1 MGDLTTTGGGSGLV
15 GLLHSTGGLAIPKP
29 FEREIHL
36 FDSHVAGT
44 THIEGIDELEPH
56 LEVGEKL
63 LFFREPENP
72 YDPKA
77 IMIQTETGTK
87 IGYVP
92 EKDNLV
98 FARLMDA
105 GKQLFG
111 RIKEKE
117 TRGNWLRIQIGI
129 YLQD

>member
-1 MGDLTTTGGGSGLV
+1 MGDLTITGGGSGLV
-15 GLLHSTGGLAIPKP
+15 GLLHNAGGVAIPKP

-36 FDSHVAGT
+36 FDSYVAGT
-44 THIEGIDELEPH
+44 THVEGIDELEPH
-56 LEVGEKL
+56 LAIGEKL

-72 YDPKA
+72 YDKKA
-77 IMIQTETGTK
+77 IKIQTETGTK

-92 EKDNLV
+92 EKDNVV

-111 RIKEKE
+111 RITDKEK
-117 TRGNWLRIQIGI
+117 RGNWLRIQIRI

>member
-1 MGDLTTTGGGSGLV
+1 MYEPSRHISTFYIAGFQYYDGALV
-15 GLLHSTGGLAIPKP
+15 LGKLKP
-29 FEREIHL
+29 GKRL
-36 FDSHVAGT
+36 KMVS
-44 THIEGIDELEPH
+44 
-56 LEVGEKL
+56 
-63 LFFREPENP
+63 EPENP

-92 EKDNLV
+92 ERDNLV

-105 GKQLFG
+105 GKQLFA

-117 TRGNWLRIQIGI
+117 TRGKWLRIQIGI

>member
-1 MGDLTTTGGGSGLV
+1 MGDLTTTGGSGLV
-15 GLLHSTGGLAIPKP
+15 GLLHSTSGLAIPKP

-44 THIEGIDELEPH
+44 THIEGIEELEPH
-56 LEVGEKL
+56 LEIGEKL

-92 EKDNLV
+92 EKDNLI

-105 GKQLFG
+105 GKQLFA

-117 TRGNWLRIQIGI
+117 TRGKWLRIQIGI